1 MVQQVKQSLVLWAG
15 VSRQAD
21 VLIDRGR
28 AVFVQPETFSMT
40 VCLSRPS
47 EGWGRVDRLCLAV
60 PLSLALPDRCKG
72 PQDGFQALRWPKPW

>member
-40 VCLSRPS
+40 VCLSRPNRGLGLGGS
-47 EGWGRVDRLCLAV
+47 
-60 PLSLALPDRCKG
+60 PLLGCSTVFSVA
-72 PQDGFQALRWPKPW
+72 